1 MNMGSGQ
8 RVTIFFLQLSFVVA
22 MINDQ
27 YSFEKKFRIGHNNSV
42 NESK

>member
-1 MNMGSGQ
+1 MGSEHRGA
-8 RVTIFFLQLSFVVA
+8 VFVLQLSFVVA
-22 MINDQ
+22 MINCQ

>member
-22 MINDQ
+22 MINCQ
-27 YSFEKKFRIGHNNSV
+27 YSFEKELPVEYNTKG
-42 NESK
+42 K